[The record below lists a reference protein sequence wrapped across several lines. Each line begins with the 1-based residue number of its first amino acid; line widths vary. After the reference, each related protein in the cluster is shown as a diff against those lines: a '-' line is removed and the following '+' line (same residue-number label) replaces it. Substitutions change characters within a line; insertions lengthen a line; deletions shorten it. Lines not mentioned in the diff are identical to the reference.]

1 MPFSSTI
8 IVLIMPAIPLTPS
21 RCPMLD
27 LTAPLRVFRVS
38 IARTEYSQ
46 SAETH
51 MYNESSELRCSR
63 NTPSIALA
71 SMRSPTAVPVP
82 FRSQCQHE
90 ALSEGFRNIPCASK
104 YRVAPEFKPAFS

>member
-8 IVLIMPAIPLTPS
+8 IVLIMPAIPLAPS

-27 LTAPLRVFRVS
+27 LTAPLGVFRVS
-38 IARTEYSQ
+38 IARTGYSQ

-51 MYNESSELRCSR
+51 MYNGSSGLRCSR
-63 NTPSIALA
+63 NTPPIALA
-71 SMRSPTAVPVP
+71 SVGSPTAVPVP
-82 FRSQCQHE
+82 FRSQCQHG

-104 YRVAPEFKPAFS
+104 YRVAPGSKPAFS